1 MSIIIHS
8 ERLKEII
15 IHKGRTGP
23 GLKPGPGLTPGFSSY
38 KNVSRYISIYKTN
51 KAVIM
56 RTRRF

>member
-23 GLKPGPGLTPGFSSY
+23 GLKPEFSGY
-38 KNVSRYISIYKTN
+38 KNVSRYISIYKIN